1 MRYNLRHLLLT
12 IATAALVALGA
23 LTVAAQNPTGSIRG
37 TVTDEQGAVIPKA
50 AITVTNKATGDVRKT
65 TSTEDGTYGVENLL
79 PGDYDVKVEAGGF
92 STITQTVTVQVGNT
106 SNGNATLR
114 VGAANVVVD
123 VISEAPIID
132 KTDYKIDGVVNREK
146 IDALPLNGRNFLQ
159 LALLEPGVSVS
170 AKNPGSQNN
179 LFNVSIGGAD
189 SALTRLTVDGG
200 SILDPVCGGAA
211 QNFSTETIQ
220 EFQISTFNFDLS
232 TGVTSVG
239 SINIVSRT
247 GTNQFHG
254 NGFLFFRDHSI
265 AAFPDLVRVPGQSS
279 PFFRRYQYG
288 GSFGGPI
295 KKDRA
300 WFFGNVERLDQN
312 AAIGTAINFPAL
324 ASLDNITS
332 SPYKGYLLNVR
343 ADMKVNEKNNLFG
356 RYSRD
361 DNSVFGPTGN
371 NTLPSNWRDNASTD
385 DNLQGGLTSVLTNRL
400 VNDARFN
407 FQHIVNGESIPTS
420 AECPPSN
427 PGCIGLGGPQIQ
439 IHSTNFTIGNNP
451 NAFQARDLKRYQTTD
466 NLSWQKGSHRIKFGG
481 EWEHNYGFGHWA
493 FASPTAMLLFNPNE
507 VLATNAFISTLPLPA
522 PVKAA
527 LNIPLPA
534 DFTTPGAQITYNDI
548 LKLPFIGSETGIGDP
563 AQPPPFNTNIARQSN
578 RYRVYAQDSWLVRP
592 GFTLSYGTSWSYET
606 NLQNHDLTKPSLLA
620 PLIGKLGKPGK
631 ELHEVGP
638 SAGFAW
644 DVANKGKTVIR
655 GGAGIYYDTVLF
667 VTRLQERATI
677 GPAGNGRSLL
687 PSIYFQNPGVPGITP
702 IPGLPFPLNQINPP
716 VGAGL
721 LFTSIPTK
729 FTAGD
734 FLGVLNAESPL
745 LLSGLQAA
753 GKAGFTGIDFFKTG
767 TGVLDPNLQVP
778 YSLQYSIGVQHQ
790 LRNNLAVSADFVLRK
805 GVHELFQSDYNLFN
819 RAAALGGPVIPKCVG
834 AAAINPAAQCSNG
847 AITVTQSGGRSEY
860 KALLVKVDKRFSN
873 RYQFTASYALSSLT
887 GFFTSENE
895 TNWFGNHGYLGGDAR
910 HRFTLSAVVDLPKG
924 FQASLIA
931 VVVSAPPFDAR
942 LPSTIDLFGDGS
954 SIAGNGG
961 DTLPG
966 LQVNSLGRGTS
977 KKDLFNL
984 VTAFNQNFAG
994 KKDAQGATI
1003 PALILPEHFSF
1014 GSPFQSEDIR
1024 LTKTFKI
1031 KESYSVQAFIEIFNI
1046 FNVANLGGYSE
1057 TLDTVNPNPA
1067 AQTFSFGQPTTR
1079 AGQSFGTGGPRA
1091 LQFGGRFTF

>member
-1 MRYNLRHLLLT
+1 MRYNLRHLLLV
-12 IATAALVALGA
+12 IATAALVALTA
-23 LTVAAQNPTGSIRG
+23 LTAVAQNPTGSIRG

-50 AITVTNKATGDVRKT
+50 AITVTNRATGEVRKT
-65 TSTEDGTYGVENLL
+65 TSGEDGIYTVENLL
-79 PGDYDVKVEAGGF
+79 PGDYDVRIEGSGF
-92 STITQTVTVQVGNT
+92 STVTQGVTVQVGNT
-106 SNGNATLR
+106 SSGNVTLR

-123 VISEAPIID
+123 VVSEAPIID
-132 KTDYKIDGVVNREK
+132 KTDYKIDGVINREK

-159 LALLEPGVSVS
+159 LALLEPGVGVS
-170 AKNPGSQNN
+170 TKNPGSQNN

-189 SALTRLTVDGG
+189 AALTRLTVDGG

-247 GTNQFHG
+247 GTNQYHG
-254 NGFLFFRDHSI
+254 NAFLFFRDHSI
-265 AAFPDLVRVPGQSS
+265 AALPTLFHDPANPD

-312 AAIGTAINFPAL
+312 AAISTFITGFPSL
-324 ASLDNITS
+324 ASLNNITT

-343 ADMKVNEKNNLFG
+343 ADVKVSEKNNLFG

-361 DNSVFGPTGN
+361 NNSVFGPTGN

-385 DNLQGGLTSVLTNRL
+385 DNLQGGLTTILTNRL

-407 FQHIVNGESIPTS
+407 FQHIVNGEGIPTA

-427 PGCIGLGGPQIQ
+427 LGCIGLGGPDI
-439 IHSTNFTIGNNP
+439 IMHSSNFTIGNNP

-466 NLSWQKGSHRIKFGG
+466 NLSWQKGSHRLRFGG
-481 EWEHNYGFGHWA
+481 EWEHNYGQGHWA
-493 FASPTAMLLFNPNE
+493 FASPTALEVFNPAD
-507 VLATNAFISTLPLPA
+507 VIATNAFISTLPLPA
-522 PVKAA
+522 AVKGA
-527 LNIPLPA
+527 LTIPLPA
-534 DFTTPGAQITYNDI
+534 DFTTPGATITINDI
-548 LKLPFIGSETGIGDP
+548 LNLPFIGSQTGIGDP
-563 AQPPPFNTNIARQSN
+563 SQPPPFNTDIARQSN

-606 NLQNHDLTKPSLLA
+606 NLQNHDLAKPALLA

-631 ELHEVGP
+631 ELHEIGP
-638 SAGFAW
+638 SVGFAW

-687 PSIYFQNPGVPGITP
+687 PSVYFQVPPGLPGITP
-702 IPGLPFPLNQINPP
+702 IPGLPSPLNQINPA
-716 VGAGL
+716 VGTGM
-721 LFTSIPTK
+721 LFTTLPTK
-729 FTAGD
+729 VNAAD
-734 FLGVLNAESPL
+734 FLGVLAAESPIL
-745 LLSGLQAA
+745 LNGLQAA
-753 GKAGFTGIDFFKTG
+753 GAAGFTGIDFFKTG

-778 YSLQYSIGVQHQ
+778 YSLQYSIGFQHQ

-805 GVHELFQSDYNLFN
+805 GVHELFQSDFNLFN
-819 RAAALGGPVIPKCVG
+819 RAPALGGPVIAPCVG
-834 AAAINPAAQCSNG
+834 AAAVNPAAQCSNG
-847 AITVTQSGGRSEY
+847 SIDVTQSSGRSEY
-860 KALLVKVDKRFSN
+860 KALLVKVDKRFSK
-873 RYQFTASYALSSLT
+873 RYQFTASYALSGLT
-887 GFFTSENE
+887 GFFTGENE
-895 TNWFGNHGYLGGDAR
+895 TNWFGNHGYLDADAR
-910 HRFTLSAVVDLPKG
+910 HRFTFSAVVDLPKG

-931 VVVSAPPFDAR
+931 VVVSKPPFDAR

-977 KKDLFNL
+977 QKDLFNL

-994 KKDAQGATI
+994 KKDARGATI
-1003 PALILPEHFSF
+1003 PTLVLPQTFSF
-1014 GSPFQSEDIR
+1014 GKNFQSEDIR
-1024 LTKTFKI
+1024 ISKTFKF
-1031 KESYSVQAFIEIFNI
+1031 KENYSVQGFVEFFNI
-1046 FNVANLGGYSE
+1046 LNIANLGGYSE
-1057 TLDTVNPNPA
+1057 TLDTTTS
-1067 AQTFSFGQPTTR
+1067 QTRSFGQPTLR